1 LIILHSNLNKW
12 IHLKIKHL
20 LIYNPAA
27 GRGKAGKLLEQVKA
41 SLREHDLEFD
51 LYLTSKKG
59 DALQYLQTVELNQYD
74 GVIASGGDGTLFEV
88 VNGLLKNQGELIPIG
103 ILPVGTG
110 NSTAK
115 ELNLETNDIDKALAL
130 ISTGSTKDADVGRFE
145 TGGEEYYFINI
156 LGLGFVT
163 DVLETANKFKMLG
176 EAAYTIG
183 VLVKTIFLKPYD
195 LTIEIDDKK
204 ISAPNI
210 LVEVSN
216 TKYTGG
222 NFLMAPTASITDGYL
237 DINILHKLNRRR
249 LLSIFP
255 KLFKGTHIH
264 EPEIEYLQGRKI
276 SISCNPT
283 KKISPDGELLGN
295 TPITIECLPEKIRLY
310 A

>member
-1 LIILHSNLNKW
+1 MS
-12 IHLKIKHL
+12 KHL

-27 GRGKAGKLLEQVKA
+27 GRGKAGKMLADVEKTLQDKSIEY
-41 SLREHDLEFD
+41 E
-51 LYLTSKKG
+51 LYLTSSKG
-59 DALQYLQTVELNQYD
+59 DALDYLRNVELENYQ

-88 VNGLLKNQGELIPIG
+88 VNGLLKNSGETIPIG

-115 ELNLETNDIDKALAL
+115 DLDLETNGIEKALEL
-130 ISTGSTKDADVGRFE
+130 IRSGKTREVDVGIFE
-145 TGGEEYYFINI
+145 LDGEQYYFINI

-163 DVLETANKFKMLG
+163 DVIETAIKFKMLG

-183 VLVKTIFLKPYD
+183 VLFKTIFLKSYD

-222 NFLMAPTASITDGYL
+222 NFLMAPDAKIDDGYL

-264 EPEIEYLQGRKI
+264 EPEIEYLKGKKI
-276 SISCNPT
+276 RITTNPV
-283 KKISPDGELLGN
+283 KKISPDGELFGT
-295 TPITIECLPEKIRLY
+295 TPITIECLHKKIKLFG
-310 A
+310 

>member
-1 LIILHSNLNKW
+1 MSKF
-12 IHLKIKHL
+12 L
-20 LIYNPAA
+20 LMYNPAA
-27 GRGKAGKLLEQVKA
+27 GRGRAGKMFTQVESAMQNKGI
-41 SLREHDLEFD
+41 EYDLH
-51 LYLTSKKG
+51 LTSKKG
-59 DALQYLQTVELNQYD
+59 DAQEYLQNIELEKYR
-74 GVIASGGDGTLFEV
+74 GVIAAGGDGTLFEV
-88 VNGLLKNQGELIPIG
+88 INGILKNPGDSITIG

-115 ELNLETNDIDKALAL
+115 DINLNTNDVERALEV
-130 ISTGSTKDADVGRFE
+130 ISTGKTREVDVGKFYLE
-145 TGGEEYYFINI
+145 GEQYYFINI

-163 DVLETANKFKMLG
+163 DVLETANKFKMFG
-176 EAAYTIG
+176 ETAYTIG
-183 VLVKTIFLKPYD
+183 VLVKTIFLKSYD

-222 NFLMAPTASITDGYL
+222 NFLMAPEAEMDDGYL

-264 EPEIEYLQGRKI
+264 EPEIEYLKGKKI
-276 SISCNPT
+276 RITTDPV
-283 KKISPDGELLGN
+283 KKISPDGELLGS
-295 TPITIECLPEKIRLY
+295 TPITIECMHKKIKLFG
-310 A
+310 